1 MAGFASVAQA
11 QVSVRAGA
19 SRISLPGSSTSAG
32 TIAPRYD
39 WRGSGAQGF
48 VEVAGSAFDG
58 GSLFQ
63 LTVRDAHTRGIL
75 ASEATLE
82 AGFLSD
88 GTSTGRLQQAFGV
101 GHRAGPVTAS
111 AGVSIGEFRDAG
123 GTFRTQA
130 SGRVGASW
138 WLADLKAQRFVTVSA
153 SALSYTDATAQVAV
167 PNERGLL
174 AVAAGLRVFDHS
186 RRQMVYRAD
195 LALKLSRILQLELTA
210 GRSPR
215 SPEGFSEGTFY
226 MAGLRASAVPAVH
239 RPEITRTPMGTRV
252 SFEVRGAQVA
262 IAGDWNDWASDAMTR
277 DPDGRWSIVIPAGT
291 GAHKFTLTIDGRTV
305 VPRGVPK
312 LPDGFGGEVGLL
324 VIG

>member
-1 MAGFASVAQA
+1 MLPVAHA
-11 QVSVRAGA
+11 QVSVRVGG
-19 SRISLPGSSTSAG
+19 SRIALPGSSTSAA
-32 TIAPRYD
+32 TIAPRFD

-63 LTVRDAHTRGIL
+63 LTVRDARTRGIW

-82 AGFLSD
+82 AGVISD
-88 GTSTGRLQQAFGV
+88 GTSTGRLQQAFGA
-101 GHRAGPVTAS
+101 GHRVGPLTAS
-111 AGVSIGEFRDAG
+111 AGLSGGVLRDIG
-123 GTFRTQA
+123 GTFRPQA
-130 SGRVGASW
+130 SGRLGLSW
-138 WLADLKAQRFVTVSA
+138 WALDLKAQRF
-153 SALSYTDATAQVAV
+153 DAGARFRYNDLAAQVTV

-174 AVAAGLRVFDHS
+174 AAAAGVRVFDHR
-186 RRQMVYRAD
+186 RRQVVYRAD
-195 LALKLSRILQLELTA
+195 LVARLSRILQLELSV

-215 SPEGFSEGTFY
+215 SPEGFSEGTYY

-239 RPEITRTPMGTRV
+239 RPEITRSPMGTRV
-252 SFEVRGAQVA
+252 TFELRGSQVA
-262 IAGDWNDWASDAMTR
+262 IAGDWNDWANDAMTR
-277 DPDGRWSIVIPAGT
+277 DADGRWSIVIPAGT
-291 GAHKFTLTIDGRTV
+291 GAHRFTLTIDGKTV